1 MQCKRLDS
9 LLQVGSPQ
17 ELPAAPRMR
26 LRPSTPDYEE
36 GVTPASAGPAAPEV
50 EQMQS
55 AASRV
60 SVESSVAL
68 CGSSATSELHQVGD
82 SPRTEPALSNPH
94 TPPGARIIINVLDDT
109 PEASEIS
116 LAQPGMIVEHHSGSE
131 CDIHCS
137 DQDSDVVCT
146 RRAHRRRRVVAEMP
160 TSGNISVV
168 GGVSS
173 GEDSEYAYE
182 GSDAESDQQD
192 VESDSSDGGNA
203 SGREE
208 SEYEESDAESDQQVV
223 ESSVERDDV
232 VWRHPRNDP
241 NFSPGL

>member
-1 MQCKRLDS
+1 
-9 LLQVGSPQ
+9 
-17 ELPAAPRMR
+17 MR
-26 LRPSTPDYEE
+26 LRPSTPDYEV
-36 GVTPASAGPAAPEV
+36 GVTPATPASAGPAAPEV
-50 EQMQS
+50 EQMQC

-68 CGSSATSELHQVGD
+68 CGSSTTSELHQVGG
-82 SPRTEPALSNPH
+82 SPPTEPALANPH
-94 TPPGARIIINVLDDT
+94 TPPGARSIINVLDDT
-109 PEASEIS
+109 PEANEIS
-116 LAQPGMIVEHHSGSE
+116 LAQPGMIVAHHSGSE

-137 DQDSDVVCT
+137 DQGSDVVCT
-146 RRAHRRRRVVAEMP
+146 WRAHRRRRVVAEMS
-160 TSGNISVV
+160 TSSSISVV
-168 GGVSS
+168 GGVS

-182 GSDAESDQQD
+182 GSDAESDPQD

-208 SEYEESDAESDQQVV
+208 SEYEESDAESDQLVV